1 MNKPKQVSRGP
12 DLRQLLRERIA
23 ACRTV
28 EELNDRVI
36 SPFVQEVEAACRERG
51 YIINIYGEQSNLAFT
66 GDEQSAEEI
75 YALIEDY
82 LDARQAAGDDA

>member
-1 MNKPKQVSRGP
+1 MNKPKQPPRGP
-12 DLRQLLRERIA
+12 DLRQMLRERIA

-28 EELNDRVI
+28 EDLNDRVI

-66 GDEQSAEEI
+66 GDEQAAEEI

-82 LDARQAAGDDA
+82 LDSRQAADDDA